1 MLTCTVG
8 KPLETSST
16 ETTSLAASYH
26 DRPSLSLV
34 TRHSDRVSE
43 LGRPLRA
50 VFLLSSMPV
59 GGAETLLVNMM
70 RRFRP
75 DRVVPAIACMKDL
88 GTLGGSIQSEF
99 PTTSHWLRHKYDFFI
114 VDRLADHFV
123 RERVDAVVTVGAGD
137 KMFWGRIAAR
147 LAGVPVVCSALH
159 STGWP
164 DGVGRLNRMLTR
176 WTDRFIAVA
185 KSHGEFLRDWER
197 FPENKVVV
205 IPNGVDT
212 FKFRPDE
219 AAKLDVR
226 RELELAPSTPLVGIV
241 AALRPEK
248 NHSLFLEMAKGVLKD
263 HPSAKFLIIGDGP
276 ERSTIEH
283 RIRELDLRGSVIL
296 LGSRLDTDR
305 LVAALDVFSLTSLN
319 EASPVS
325 ILEAMAC
332 GVPVVSTRVGSVAES
347 VLDAWN
353 GFTVG
358 SGDSHGLSSAVS
370 SILAD
375 RELASLLG
383 SNGRQHVVESY
394 SLDSM
399 VAGYEEL
406 LATVFVSKRPWLFPE
421 GSVVP
426 STP

>member
-8 KPLETSST
+8 ETHVDSSPKPS
-16 ETTSLAASYH
+16 SLALAT
-26 DRPSLSLV
+26 PF
-34 TRHSDRVSE
+34 SDRVSA
-43 LGRPLRA
+43 LGRPLRTL
-50 VFLLSSMPV
+50 FLLSSMPV

-75 DRVVPAIACMKDL
+75 DRVVPAIACMKEL
-88 GTLGGSIQSEF
+88 GPLGESIQAEF
-99 PTTSHWLRHKYDFFI
+99 PTSSHWLRHKYDYFI

-123 RERVDAVVTVGAGD
+123 RERFDAVITVGAGD

-147 LAGVPVVCSALH
+147 LAGIPVVCSALH

-164 DGVGRLNRMLTR
+164 DGVGRLNRVLTR

-185 KSHGEFLRDWER
+185 ESHGEFLCNWER

-212 FKFRPDE
+212 FKFKPDD
-219 AAKLDVR
+219 AARLDVR
-226 RELELAPSTPLVGIV
+226 RELGLSPSTPLVGIV

-248 NHSLFLEMAKGVLKD
+248 NHSLFLEMAKGVLRV
-263 HPSAKFLIIGDGP
+263 HPSAKFIIIGDGP
-276 ERSTIEH
+276 ERSSIER
-283 RIRELDLRGSVIL
+283 RIADLSLDRSVML
-296 LGSRLDTDR
+296 LGSRSDTDR
-305 LVAALDVFSLTSLN
+305 LVAALDVFTLTSVN

-353 GFTVG
+353 GFTVE
-358 SGDSHGLSSAVS
+358 SGDAIGLSSAVS
-370 SILAD
+370 SVLSD

-383 SNGRQHVVESY
+383 SNGRQHVVESF

-399 VAGYEEL
+399 VVGYEEL
-406 LATVFVSKRPWLFPE
+406 LATVFISKRPWLFPAP
-421 GSVVP
+421 SVQ
-426 STP
+426 

>member
-1 MLTCTVG
+1 MLA
-8 KPLETSST
+8 SSVR
-16 ETTSLAASYH
+16 ESCE
-26 DRPSLSLV
+26 SLSHEESLPPLV
-34 TRHSDRVSE
+34 TPFSDRVSA
-43 LGRPLRA
+43 LGRPLRT

-75 DRVVPAIACMKDL
+75 DRIAPAIACMAEL
-88 GTLGGSIQSEF
+88 GTLGESIHFEF
-99 PTTSHWLRHKYDFFI
+99 PASSHWLRHKYDFFI

-123 RERVDAVVTVGAGD
+123 RERFDAVITVGAGD

-164 DGVGRLNRMLTR
+164 DGVGRLNRTLTR

-185 KSHGEFLRDWER
+185 KSHGDFLRDWER
-197 FPENKVVV
+197 FPESKVVV

-212 FKFRPDE
+212 FKFKPDD
-219 AAKLDVR
+219 AARLDVR
-226 RELELAPSTPLVGIV
+226 RELGFSPSTPLVGIV

-248 NHSLFLEMAKGVLKD
+248 NHTLFLDMAKAILKD
-263 HPSAKFLIIGDGP
+263 HPAAKFVIIGEGP
-276 ERSTIEH
+276 KRGTIEH
-283 RIRELDLRGSVIL
+283 RIAELGLEGSVVL
-296 LGSRLDTDR
+296 LGSRSDTDR
-305 LVAALDVFSLTSLN
+305 LVAALDVFTLTSLN

-353 GFTVG
+353 GFTVE
-358 SGDSHGLSSAVS
+358 SEDSAGLSSAVS
-370 SILAD
+370 TLLSD
-375 RELASLLG
+375 RELASLFG
-383 SNGRQHVVESY
+383 SNGRHHVVDSF

-406 LATVFVSKRPWLFPE
+406 LATVFVSKKPWLFPA
-421 GSVVP
+421 
-426 STP
+426 